1 MVRVAFIHPDL
12 GIGGAERLVVDAGL
26 ALKSRGHEVQFFTSH
41 HDKSHCFEETKNGSL
56 QVTAVGDWLPR
67 HCFGHFYAFWAYV
80 RMIYVAVYLVFFSSW
95 RMDVVFCDQVS
106 VCIPVLKLSK
116 ARIVFYCHFPDLLL
130 TQRKSFLKKIYRA
143 PLDWLEE
150 ITTGMADTV
159 LVNSN
164 FTAETFVSTFTRLRS
179 NRPRVLYP
187 SLNFSSFDTPVAT
200 EETTND
206 LLPPTAKFVFLS
218 INRYERKK
226 NLNLALEAFDWLRNI
241 ISDKEWKNVHLV
253 MAGGYD
259 DRVVENKEHYLELCK
274 LAEQYNLSSK
284 VTFVRSFSDAQ
295 KLTLLNR
302 CTCLIYT
309 PSHEHFGIVPI
320 EAMYMKRPVIAV
332 NSGGPLETVQDGV
345 TGFLCNPDAESFA
358 LAMQKFLK
366 NPSLSSTLGDT
377 GKMNVIKK
385 FSFDVFAQHLHNIV
399 TDGTQAGRAWLTAVT
414 CFLMVVVFCVACV
427 WVINF
432 YDSY

>member
-41 HDKSHCFEETKNGSL
+41 HDKSHCFEETRNGSL
-56 QVTAVGDWLPR
+56 QVTAAGDWLPR
-67 HCFGHFYAFWAYV
+67 HCFGYLYAFWAYI
-80 RMIYVAVYLVFFSSW
+80 RMIYVSFYLVFFSSW

-130 TQRKSFLKKIYRA
+130 TQRKSFLKKMYRA

-150 ITTGMADTV
+150 ITTGMADIV

-164 FTAETFVSTFTRLRS
+164 FTAETFVSTFTSLRS

-187 SLNFSSFDTPVAT
+187 SLNFLSFDTPVAE
-200 EETTND
+200 EETKD
-206 LLPPTAKFVFLS
+206 LIPPTAKAVFLS

-226 NLNLALEAFDWLRNI
+226 NLNLALEALDWLRNI
-241 ISDKEWKNVHLV
+241 ISDKEWKDVHLV

-259 DRVVENKEHYLELCK
+259 ERVVENKEHFLELCK

-295 KLTLLNR
+295 KLTFLNH

-332 NSGGPLETVQDGV
+332 NSGGPLETIQNGV

-366 NPSLSSTLGDT
+366 NPSLRSTLGDA
-377 GKMNVIKK
+377 GKQNVIKK

-399 TDGTQAGRAWLTAVT
+399 CCLYLLEFDAYPL
-414 CFLMVVVFCVACV
+414 
-427 WVINF
+427 
-432 YDSY
+432 D

>member
-1 MVRVAFIHPDL
+1 MMVRVAFVHPDL

-26 ALKSRGHEVQFFTSH
+26 ALKSRGHEVHFFTSH

-67 HCFGHFYAFWAYV
+67 HCFGYFYAFWAYV
-80 RMIYVAVYLVFFSSW
+80 RMIYVSIYLVFFSSW

-106 VCIPVLKLSK
+106 VCIPFLKLSK

-130 TQRKSFLKKIYRA
+130 TQRKSFLKKLYRA

-150 ITTGMADTV
+150 LTTGMADSV

-164 FTAETFVSTFTRLRS
+164 FTAETFLSTFTSLCS
-179 NRPRVLYP
+179 NRPRVLHP
-187 SLNFSSFDTPVAT
+187 SLNFSSFDKPVVK
-200 EETTND
+200 EEIED
-206 LLPPTAKFVFLS
+206 LIPPIAKCVFLS

-226 NLNLALEAFDWLRNI
+226 NLNLALEALDWLRNI
-241 ISDKEWKNVHLV
+241 ISDKEWKDVHLV

-259 DRVVENKEHYLELCK
+259 DRVTENKEHHLELCK
-274 LAEQYNLSSK
+274 LAEQYNLNSK

-295 KLTLLNR
+295 KLSLLNQ
-302 CTCLIYT
+302 CSCLIYT

-332 NSGGPLETVQDGV
+332 NSGGPLETVQNGV

-358 LAMQKFLK
+358 LAMKEFLK
-366 NPSLSSTLGDT
+366 NPSLSSTMGEA
-377 GKMNVIKK
+377 GKENVIKK
-385 FSFDVFAQHLHNIV
+385 FSFDVFAQHLHSIV
-399 TDGTQAGRAWLTAVT
+399 TDGAQTGRVWSTALK

-427 WVINF
+427 WVVNF
-432 YDSY
+432 HNGH